1 MLRFNE
7 EASAKIFQEN
17 NQRCRPN
24 TVDLHGLYVTEAE
37 FYFKRAVQQ
46 VRESG
51 ESSLRVIVGKGN
63 HSDDNIPKIKP
74 AIQTL
79 GENLGVT
86 VTVDPT
92 NNGCLIVTGL
102 TPEATIRSFL

>member
-1 MLRFNE
+1 MVRFDK

-17 NQRCRPN
+17 NQRSRPN

-37 FYFKRAVQQ
+37 FYFERAVQQ
-46 VRESG
+46 VRERG

-79 GENLGVT
+79 GKNLGMT
-86 VTVDPT
+86 VNVDPT
-92 NNGCLIVTGL
+92 NDGCLIVTKFN
-102 TPEATIRSFL
+102 S